1 MRTLEKKKSIAISL
15 VIVATLYTTV
25 LVPPSFAGAPSKILH
40 RAGRALASSTN
51 TIRNGKGAPSN
62 SLGLDGDF
70 YIDTLK
76 LNIYG
81 PKANGLWPS
90 PVSLRGPVG
99 VDGKSGTNGVEGKSG
114 VNGAK
119 GSSANS
125 TGLQGARGPTGPQ
138 GVQGSQGIAGTTGTP
153 GGTGTSGAT
162 GPSGST
168 GLTGPTGTSG
178 VTGNA
183 GPTGQT
189 GNAGPTGQTG
199 NAGPTG
205 QTGITGLTGPT
216 GTTGLTGPTGT
227 TGLTGAQGATGPSQ
241 VLIGPILFAQPIRG
255 GSGTSVISNNFGN
268 FVPGKDYFIHLRI
281 FGVREM
287 PDFAS
292 LRISIYAV
300 GGSPLIQFNYL
311 ISDGRSYRNVSGD
324 YDTNLDVL
332 VTVDGTSV
340 ATSYQLAANVAAFEV
355 TSTSAVTLTGTYL
368 SELVGS
374 LS

>member
-1 MRTLEKKKSIAISL
+1 MDTYFLRGGAMRTLEKKKSIAICL

-25 LVPPSFAGAPSKILH
+25 LAPPSFAGAPSKILH

-99 VDGKSGTNGVEGKSG
+99 VDGKSGSNGVEGKSG

-138 GVQGSQGIAGTTGTP
+138 GVQGIAGTTGTP

-189 GNAGPTGQTG
+189 GNAGPTGQ
-199 NAGPTG
+199 
-205 QTGITGLTGPT
+205 T

>member
-1 MRTLEKKKSIAISL
+1 VDTYFLRGGAMRTLEKKKSIAISL

-40 RAGRALASSTN
+40 RAGRALASSAN

-99 VDGKSGTNGVEGKSG
+99 VDGKSGSNGSNGSNGVDGKTG
-114 VNGAK
+114 VNGAS
-119 GSSANS
+119 GSSVNS
-125 TGLQGARGPTGPQ
+125 TGLQGARGPTGSQ
-138 GVQGSQGIAGTTGTP
+138 GVQGSQGIAGTIGTP
-153 GGTGTSGAT
+153 GATGTSGAT

-205 QTGITGLTGPT
+205 QTGI
-216 GTTGLTGPTGT
+216 